1 MNIELFIIFRSP
13 DEMSFVFCR
22 EVLDSFLRN
31 RAESYG
37 AKVINGLFLRMD
49 VPKDANS
56 PYVIHYSD
64 YAGDSKVI
72 NVTSCGGDI

>member
-1 MNIELFIIFRSP
+1 MFY
-13 DEMSFVFCR
+13 R

-31 RAESYG
+31 RAESDG

-64 YAGDSKVI
+64 YAGDSKV
-72 NVTSCGGDI
+72 T